1 MHRTR
6 QAIRAGLLF
15 TALTVMPELA
25 WAHKPG
31 TSQTRSVSL
40 EVNIDEDGKLDLVT
54 ANLRPPAR
62 MFWLNIKL
70 STGREFSPLS
80 GYIDPARARMS
91 LTFRDA
97 NQFQDIRCAE
107 WRPSKT
113 GVTCGVPLPSHSV
126 DRAIAFDTGQQIY
139 LIHYSEGP
147 QWGGRVSNDHE
158 HAYFKVMPAIEGGL
172 TPVAAE

>member
-1 MHRTR
+1 M
-6 QAIRAGLLF
+6 RAGLLL
-15 TALTVMPELA
+15 AVLTVTPELA
-25 WAHKPG
+25 LAQSPA
-31 TSQTRSVSL
+31 TSQTQSVSL
-40 EVNIDEDGKLDLVT
+40 EVDIDEDGKPDLVT

-62 MFWLNIKL
+62 MFWINIKL

-80 GYIDPARARMS
+80 GYIDPVRARMS
-91 LTFRDA
+91 LAFRDA
-97 NQFQDIRCAE
+97 NQQFQDIRCAE
-107 WRPSKT
+107 WRPSKN
-113 GVTCGVPLPSHSV
+113 GVTCGTPLPSHSV

-172 TPVAAE
+172 RPVGTE